1 MTTPNVPELEAFCG
15 SWIVTRR
22 DTGEAV
28 CEFTKDQRWMVE
40 RINFDRFQVHTAAQY
55 LGAINGKAQN

>member
-1 MTTPNVPELEAFCG
+1 MSAPGLPHGCG

-28 CEFTKDQRWMVE
+28 AELWTRGAADKVNPE
-40 RINFDRFQVHTAAQY
+40 RYQVHTALDY
-55 LGAINGKAQN
+55 LVSINGRAPLCA